1 MQGMRCIKYD
11 IIVFENL
18 RFRWAGI
25 FKKLLSRN
33 PFRKA
38 AKRRLRVD
46 GRLKKSP
53 FSKIRIRVTG
63 PKRNLL

>member
-1 MQGMRCIKYD
+1 MRCIKYD

-25 FKKLLSRN
+25 FKKPHSRN

-38 AKRRLRVD
+38 AKRRLRVE

-53 FSKIRIRVTG
+53 FSKIRLRETG